1 MIEFAIVVS
10 CLHSTLF
17 IQGKEILFE
26 QKLLIKIFFFFEDDQ
41 DQDQDVSLKQ
51 EYDSF
56 NLTLGLVKKNRSVS
70 KLLHVCLT

>member
-17 IQGKEILFE
+17 IHGKEILFE
-26 QKLLIKIFFFFEDDQ
+26 QKLLIKNFFIFFLFEDDQDQDQ

-51 EYDSF
+51 E
-56 NLTLGLVKKNRSVS
+56 
-70 KLLHVCLT
+70 